1 MTRLARGL
9 ARGAGGLALAGACG
23 ALAAAWLAP
32 GNVMALW
39 TLAAFCR

>member
-1 MTRLARGL
+1 MTRLL
-9 ARGAGGLALAGACG
+9 ARAGAIAFVLACA

-39 TLAAFCR
+39 RLAAWCG